1 MRNRDLAWGWIL
13 GVGVLSMLIGRAA
26 GQDTSTPEERMQW
39 VEVTHKLESAPLD
52 DSVNKQGE
60 AAFKRLSDVHDV
72 HVLLCPALL
81 SEFNGMKYAYAHTIT
96 RQYML
101 ASGAFQIENPDKM
114 ADAKATALAGV
125 ESVLKT
131 YQAILQQKPDAK
143 AKALDDLLK
152 KQRQGTRHRNHQR
165 RLWGSVLF
173 FGVRPLD
180 LSRLVVDASAG
191 PLCESHQPAD
201 AESLRDGQGQPPE
214 LYGSGWASG
223 TVGGGYSSS

>member
-1 MRNRDLAWGWIL
+1 MRQRYIIWLLA
-13 GVGVLSMLIGRAA
+13 VGVLSILTATA
-26 GQDTSTPEERMQW
+26 SAQDTSTPEERAQW
-39 VEVTHKLESAPLD
+39 AEVTRKLESAPLD

-81 SEFNGMKYAYAHTIT
+81 NEFNGMKYAYAHLIT

-101 ASGAFQIENPDKM
+101 ASGAFQIENPDKA
-114 ADAKATALAGV
+114 ADAKAANLAAV

-152 KQRQGTRHRNHQR
+152 KQSQGK
-165 RLWGSVLF
+165 LKDSVQKQ
-173 FGVRPLD
+173 
-180 LSRLVVDASAG
+180 
-191 PLCESHQPAD
+191 CQ
-201 AESLRDGQGQPPE
+201 
-214 LYGSGWASG
+214 
-223 TVGGGYSSS
+223 

>member
-1 MRNRDLAWGWIL
+1 MRNRGACIWVVIL
-13 GVGVLSMLIGRAA
+13 ICIPSLFAGTSAA
-26 GQDTSTPEERMQW
+26 QDTSTPEERMQW
-39 VEVTHKLESAPLD
+39 VEVTHKLESSPLD

-101 ASGAFQIENPDKM
+101 ASGAFQIENPDKT
-114 ADAKATALAGV
+114 ADAKATALAAV

-131 YQAILQQKPDAK
+131 YQAIIQQKPDAK

-152 KQRQGTRHRNHQR
+152 KQSQGK
-165 RLWGSVLF
+165 LK
-173 FGVRPLD
+173 D
-180 LSRLVVDASAG
+180 
-191 PLCESHQPAD
+191 
-201 AESLRDGQGQPPE
+201 SLKQCP
-214 LYGSGWASG
+214 
-223 TVGGGYSSS
+223 